1 MKIEKREYY
10 LKKYFP
16 FRAGLGKV
24 SRWNLRKK
32 IINITIKKIKKND
45 NHILQRRLM
54 KWKGTKKEFPID
66 D

>member
-32 IINITIKKIKKND
+32 IINITIKKIKKAIITFCNED
-45 NHILQRRLM
+45 
-54 KWKGTKKEFPID
+54 
-66 D
+66 

>member
-32 IINITIKKIKKND
+32 IINITIKKSD
-45 NHILQRRLM
+45 NYILQRRLM
-54 KWKGTKKEFPID
+54 EWKGTKKEFPID

>member
-32 IINITIKKIKKND
+32 IINITIKKIKKCD
-45 NHILQRRLM
+45 NYILQRRLM

>member
-45 NHILQRRLM
+45 NYILQRRLM
-54 KWKGTKKEFPID
+54 EWKGTKKEFPID